1 MKKLVL
7 VFICVIVLSGVGCG
21 IEENQ
26 IEESQKET
34 KYSDEITLMHVD
46 GDKEEFQQFIEE
58 TEEKLQ
64 ININVMTSPQ
74 NADSRH
80 AKIST
85 ILSSGDDSVDIIAV
99 NDEMMCEFKYQGY
112 LECLGKEV
120 MPDEILSCYPQDYM
134 EKIVMVDGEVYSVPY
149 LMDIMLFWVNEE
161 YLSKADMEEIR
172 TKEDF
177 DKLLETDY
185 GYQNYG
191 YGSAWE
197 ESYVYNELSQFINM
211 FGGDYQ
217 DWSNENTREAAAYL
231 HDMMKNGHVPKEQF
245 LDQYEQME
253 QKFISGQY
261 GSIFM
266 YSGAIEVFMRAGLYD
281 EAKVHVAE
289 VPMFKEN
296 ITNVATWQYVLN
308 KASENKEAAKKFLA
322 YAASR
327 EGSVAY
333 SSAIHCLPA
342 RMDIIMEEDLGIPD
356 MDVMRTYVENTELKA
371 RPFTSHPMEDIKK
384 MGKLFQKYAA
394 DEMNL
399 DEFCRQAQN
408 IVDEKD

>member
-134 EKIVMVDGEVYSVPY
+134 EKIAMVDGEVYSVPY

-161 YLSKADMEEIR
+161 YL
-172 TKEDF
+172 
-177 DKLLETDY
+177 
-185 GYQNYG
+185 
-191 YGSAWE
+191 
-197 ESYVYNELSQFINM
+197 
-211 FGGDYQ
+211 
-217 DWSNENTREAAAYL
+217 
-231 HDMMKNGHVPKEQF
+231 
-245 LDQYEQME
+245 
-253 QKFISGQY
+253 
-261 GSIFM
+261 
-266 YSGAIEVFMRAGLYD
+266 
-281 EAKVHVAE
+281 
-289 VPMFKEN
+289 
-296 ITNVATWQYVLN
+296 
-308 KASENKEAAKKFLA
+308 
-322 YAASR
+322 
-327 EGSVAY
+327 
-333 SSAIHCLPA
+333 
-342 RMDIIMEEDLGIPD
+342 
-356 MDVMRTYVENTELKA
+356 
-371 RPFTSHPMEDIKK
+371 
-384 MGKLFQKYAA
+384 
-394 DEMNL
+394 
-399 DEFCRQAQN
+399 
-408 IVDEKD
+408 

>member
-7 VFICVIVLSGVGCG
+7 IFICAIVLSGIGCG

-26 IEESQKET
+26 KEESLKET
-34 KYSDEITLMHVD
+34 KYPDEITLMHVD
-46 GDKEEFQQFIEE
+46 GDKKEFQQFIKE

-64 ININVMTSPQ
+64 ININVVTSPQ

-99 NDEMMCEFKYQGY
+99 NDEMMSEFKYQGY

-120 MPDEILSCYPQDYM
+120 MSDEILSCYPQDYM
-134 EKIVMVDGEVYSVPY
+134 EKIAMIDGEVYSVPY

-161 YLSKADMEEIR
+161 YLSKADLEEIR

-177 DKLLETDY
+177 DKLLEMNY
-185 GYQNYG
+185 GYPNYG

-231 HDMMKNGHVPKEQF
+231 HDMMKNGYVPKEQF

-266 YSGAIEVFMRAGLYD
+266 YSGTIDVFMRAGLYD
-281 EAKVHVAE
+281 EEKVHAAE

-308 KASENKEAAKKFLA
+308 KASGNKEAAKKFLA